1 MKKPSRKYLKKKAD
15 KLWSDIIR
23 QRNDGMCEISDC
35 GKMGGQPHH
44 IVGRK
49 NLVLRHDL
57 RNGCNLCFTHH
68 IEGKLSTINDPMWFL
83 DWLKTNREEDYDYLM
98 KKKHRIAYQV
108 DYEEKIKLLQDNVIM
123 T

>member
-1 MKKPSRKYLKKKAD
+1 VRKPSRKTQKLKAD
-15 KLWSDIIR
+15 RLWSEIIR
-23 QRNDGMCEISDC
+23 KRNGGFCEVCS
-35 GKMGGQPHH
+35 KLGGIPHH

-57 RNGCNLCFTHH
+57 RNGCNLCYQHH
-68 IEGKLSTINDPMWFL
+68 VGGNKSAHNDPLWFIV
-83 DWLKTNREEDYDYLM
+83 WFKYHRAEDYRYLM
-98 KKKHRIAYQV
+98 KKRNEIAYQV

>member
-35 GKMGGQPHH
+35 GKPGGQPHH

-49 NLVLRHDL
+49 NLILRHDL
-57 RNGCNLCFTHH
+57 RNGINLCYTHH
-68 IEGKLSTINDPMWFL
+68 VGGKLSTQNDPIWFL
-83 DWLKTNREEDYDYLM
+83 DWLKTNRAKDYNYLM
-98 KKKHRIAYQV
+98 KKKHRIVYQV
-108 DYEEKIKLLQDNVIM
+108 DYQEKIKLLQDNVIM

>member
-1 MKKPSRKYLKKKAD
+1 MKKPSRKYQKKKAD

-35 GKMGGQPHH
+35 GKPGGQPHH

-57 RNGCNLCFTHH
+57 RNGINLCYTHH
-68 IEGKLSTINDPMWFL
+68 VGGNKSAHNDPLWFIV
-83 DWLKTNREEDYDYLM
+83 WF
-98 KKKHRIAYQV
+98 
-108 DYEEKIKLLQDNVIM
+108 
-123 T
+123 